1 MKFRQEMAVAAG
13 AAVGGMTLVDIL
25 MAGGCFPIGCGGL
38 PMLGVYLSLF
48 GSKALGLGKPL
59 TALITLASVSCGY
72 WCLSRRLARGDACCS
87 PVAARSISVP
97 SDKVEAG
104 TTTRNQ

>member
-38 PMLGVYLSLF
+38 PMLGVYL
-48 GSKALGLGKPL
+48 KP
-59 TALITLASVSCGY
+59 I
-72 WCLSRRLARGDACCS
+72 RF
-87 PVAARSISVP
+87 
-97 SDKVEAG
+97 
-104 TTTRNQ
+104 